1 MCKSNQQKPTLKETY
16 DRTCD
21 TISNVDMITDYFSL
35 GKTSLEKVF
44 CIVRTILKCDDAAAA
59 YDDNDDDGYG
69 FGDDDADDDDCDDDA
84 GDDDDDG
91 DYGFGDDDADCDD
104 DKKEEEEGR
113 SRRKM
118 RKMRMMVLLPLNIKS
133 KRMVDSF
140 KLRLANK
147 CFKTCLGT
155 CTCSFEN

>member
-1 MCKSNQQKPTLKETY
+1 M
-16 DRTCD
+16 
-21 TISNVDMITDYFSL
+21 
-35 GKTSLEKVF
+35 F

-69 FGDDDADDDDCDDDA
+69 FGDDDAD
-84 GDDDDDG
+84 
-91 DYGFGDDDADCDD
+91 CDD
-104 DKKEEEEGR
+104 DKEEEEEGR

-147 CFKTCLGT
+147 CFKTCLGS
-155 CTCSFEN
+155 CTCSFENRQQRFICLRLCLKI